1 MSVSDKLGTRRYE
14 GGIAFEIVSS
24 GGDEA
29 VSKMPVTES
38 MLNPFG
44 TVHAGALIWFA
55 DITATVCA
63 IGDPSSV
70 DAGGKGFPLAV
81 DLHCVLLANQ
91 RDGELTAT
99 SRIVRRGGKL
109 VVVRTEVT
117 GAEGRLLIDMT
128 TTHLRAG

>member
-1 MSVSDKLGTRRYE
+1 MGVSDAAASRRFS
-14 GGIAFEIVSS
+14 GGLEFEIVAS

-29 VSKMPVTES
+29 VARMPVAAS

-55 DITATVCA
+55 DVTATVCA

-70 DAGGKGFPLAV
+70 EAGGKGFPLAV

-99 SRIVRRGGKL
+99 SRIVRRGVKL

>member
-1 MSVSDKLGTRRYE
+1 MTVSKNAAARRYE
-14 GGIAFEIVSS
+14 GGIAFDILTA

-29 VSKMPVTES
+29 VAKMPVTER

-44 TVHAGALIWFA
+44 TVHAGAMIWFA

-63 IGDPSSV
+63 IGDPASV
-70 DAGGKGFPLAV
+70 EENGKGFPLAV

-99 SRIVRRGGKL
+99 SRIVRRGGRL
-109 VVVRTEVT
+109 VVVRTSVT
-117 GAEGRLLIDMT
+117 GAENRLLIDMT
-128 TTHLRAG
+128 TTHMRAG